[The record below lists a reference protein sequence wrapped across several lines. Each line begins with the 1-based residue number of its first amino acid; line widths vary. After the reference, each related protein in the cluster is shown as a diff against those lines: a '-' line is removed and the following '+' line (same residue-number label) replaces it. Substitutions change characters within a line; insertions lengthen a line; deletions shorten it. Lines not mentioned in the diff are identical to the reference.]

1 MSTTIQ
7 IKNSENHL
15 FDSAIQVFQDT
26 VSLIRHVE
34 QTLTTVLS
42 RMNFLDSTIEISV
55 GGTILHT
62 KATTLRAGASHSP
75 ILQSIITAFEGQSDA
90 TTVGNG
96 VWPQGCG
103 YIPRASFVIDR
114 DGCGWRHVMNY
125 LRALELDCDAAEM
138 AEMVGFVDWRE
149 RQAAAVE
156 ARWLGLFKLEELLSN
171 MPEFTRQGLQ
181 AINPAPNNSGEY
193 PYPDLL
199 LFSTK

>member
-1 MSTTIQ
+1 M
-7 IKNSENHL
+7 
-15 FDSAIQVFQDT
+15 
-26 VSLIRHVE
+26 
-34 QTLTTVLS
+34 LTTVLS
-42 RMNFLDSTIEISV
+42 SMNFLDSTIEISV

-171 MPEFTRQGLQ
+171 MAEFTRQGLQ
-181 AINPAPNNSGEY
+181 AINSAPNIRILICYSFQPNKTPCILTHPANAGEARRSPEY
-193 PYPDLL
+193 QPMRGG
-199 LFSTK
+199 STAPAWKFG

>member
-1 MSTTIQ
+1 MAYV
-7 IKNSENHL
+7 N
-15 FDSAIQVFQDT
+15 
-26 VSLIRHVE
+26 
-34 QTLTTVLS
+34 
-42 RMNFLDSTIEISV
+42 STIEISV

-90 TTVGNG
+90 ATVAQPKGH
-96 VWPQGCG
+96 G
-103 YIPRASFVIDR
+103 YIPRVSFFIDR

-125 LRALELDCDAAEM
+125 LRAVELGCDAAGI

-156 ARWLGLFKLEELLSN
+156 ARWLGLVKLEELLSN

-181 AINPAPNNSGEY
+181 AINSAPNI
-193 PYPDLL
+193 
-199 LFSTK
+199 STQ